1 MISYLHEKNNLNC
14 NVFHTLL
21 QKAWSLEG
29 SNRIFSSAEG
39 KELSAQNPIPSVINY
54 PSGVKGK

>member
-1 MISYLHEKNNLNC
+1 MISHLHGKNSLNYS
-14 NVFHTLL
+14 VFHTPL

-29 SNRIFSSAEG
+29 SSRIFSSAEG

-54 PSGVKGK
+54 PSGIKGK